1 MVPQQKRRI
10 LYVTL
15 GFIAAACSL
24 LMAQTAETAKPKQT
38 QLFSQATWFGL
49 CNKHKGNNLQFMR
62 CQQLASGAAHL
73 GRGASNFEIVRRND
87 PWLVVSRSGVF
98 FDPEVNKSIISVIED
113 RGNGTSMLMKNGLTC
128 AAWAAP
134 ADVAESPLTEKGILV
149 SFVRNYGINASQPDI
164 AVDNSEADQLD
175 FALDGLRGTYILD
188 RHLNVAIWA
197 ACKGDDD
204 AVVEIGAANFFDMI
218 KGASRRY

>member
-24 LMAQTAETAKPKQT
+24 LMAQTAQTSKPKQT
-38 QLFSQATWFGL
+38 QLYSQATWFGL
-49 CNKHKGNNLQFMR
+49 CNKHKGNDLQYMR

-73 GRGASNFEIVRRND
+73 GRGASNFDIVRSND

-98 FDPEVNKSIISVIED
+98 FDPQVNNSIVSVED
-113 RGNGTSMLMKNGLTC
+113 FGNGTTMQMKNGLTC
-128 AAWAAP
+128 AAWATP
-134 ADVAESPLTEKGILV
+134 ADVAESPLTERSILV

-164 AVDNSEADQLD
+164 AVENSEADQLD
-175 FALDGLRGTYILD
+175 FALEGLRGTYIVD
-188 RHLNVAIWA
+188 RHLNTAIWA
-197 ACKGDDD
+197 ACKGQDD
-204 AVVEIGAANFFDMI
+204 AVVEVGATKFFDMI